1 MNFSAR
7 HCQEWCLLLFN
18 FPLCALRYEIFFLWK
33 IWWYVVK
40 DILFQQVTMSPT
52 KYFSFLCLCW
62 LETDSTTVL
71 EPYAVSIKTSTLR
84 VTGSIRFLLR
94 ALVLALF
101 LLTFYL
107 QAIPLLKRQQN
118 HSITMS
124 QEQVRIIFHGR
135 ILKIFI
141 TVIDIF
147 SVRVKVRLL
156 FLLTNDLQLT
166 VMLQAACLL
175 ANAFFCTFPRRNS
188 YKHSEYSS
196 FPDVNFNR

>member
-1 MNFSAR
+1 MNFSVR

-71 EPYAVSIKTSTLR
+71 EPYAVLIKTSILR

-94 ALVLALF
+94 ALVINHHHFPFNILF
-101 LLTFYL
+101 
-107 QAIPLLKRQQN
+107 AG
-118 HSITMS
+118 H
-124 QEQVRIIFHGR
+124 
-135 ILKIFI
+135 
-141 TVIDIF
+141 
-147 SVRVKVRLL
+147 
-156 FLLTNDLQLT
+156 
-166 VMLQAACLL
+166 
-175 ANAFFCTFPRRNS
+175 
-188 YKHSEYSS
+188 SS
-196 FPDVNFNR
+196 FKTATKSQHNNEPRAGQNNFSWKDFEDIYYRDWYFFG

>member
-1 MNFSAR
+1 
-7 HCQEWCLLLFN
+7 
-18 FPLCALRYEIFFLWK
+18 
-33 IWWYVVK
+33 
-40 DILFQQVTMSPT
+40 
-52 KYFSFLCLCW
+52 
-62 LETDSTTVL
+62 
-71 EPYAVSIKTSTLR
+71 
-84 VTGSIRFLLR
+84 
-94 ALVLALF
+94 
-101 LLTFYL
+101 
-107 QAIPLLKRQQN
+107 
-118 HSITMS
+118 MS

-135 ILKIFI
+135 ILKILI